1 MRDLTHGPILRHQVS
16 IAVPIAVGMIF
27 QTLYYFVDLYFVAQL
42 GDRAVAGVSAAGNSY
57 FAIFALSQLLGVG
70 TAALISH
77 AVGRKDQTDANLVF
91 NQSLGIAV
99 VLAGL
104 TLIATYGLSELYLR
118 TVSADAETV
127 AEGKDYLY
135 WFGPGLA
142 SQFALVS
149 MGAALR
155 GTGIVKPAMI
165 IQVATLLLNAL
176 LAPVFI
182 AGWGTGYPLG
192 VAGAGLASSV
202 AVCCGAV
209 GLFWY
214 FARVEKYVR
223 FDAELWRPRLREWK
237 RILIVGVPA
246 GCEFALMFLY
256 TGITYWVI
264 RSFGPAAQAGFG
276 VGSRVM
282 QGIFVPALAI
292 AYSAGPLAGQN
303 YGAGIWPR
311 VRATFRST
319 ALLSSALM
327 ICLTALCQ
335 WRAELFVHFFSS
347 DAEVTR
353 IGALFL
359 RTVSWNFVAQGL
371 IFSCSNMFQGLGN
384 TLPAVWSST
393 SRLIT
398 YAIPAVW
405 MSQQSFFRL
414 EYIWYWSIV
423 ATGLQALISLMLLRV
438 EYRRRLV

>member
-1 MRDLTHGPILRHQVS
+1 MRDLTHGPIIRHQVS

-57 FAIFALSQLLGVG
+57 FVVFALSQLLGVG

-77 AVGRKDQTDANLVF
+77 AVGRKDRADANLVF
-91 NQSLGIAV
+91 NQSLGIATI
-99 VLAGL
+99 LAGL
-104 TLIATYGLSELYLR
+104 TAIAVYSLSGAYLR
-118 TVSADAETV
+118 TVSADPGTV
-127 AEGKDYLY
+127 AEGKSYLF

-149 MGAALR
+149 MGSALR
-155 GTGIVKPAMI
+155 GTGIVKPGTI
-165 IQVATLLLNAL
+165 IQVATLLLNAV

-202 AVCCGAV
+202 SVCCGAV

-214 FARVEKYVR
+214 FLRLEKYVR
-223 FDAELWRPRLREWK
+223 FEAELWRPRIREWK

-246 GCEFALMFLY
+246 GCEFALIFLY

-264 RSFGPAAQAGFG
+264 RAFGPAAQAGFG
-276 VGSRVM
+276 VGSRIM
-282 QGIFVPALAI
+282 QGVFVPALAI

-303 YGAGIWPR
+303 YGARIWPR

-327 ICLTALCQ
+327 VCLTALCQ
-335 WRAELFVHFFSS
+335 WRAELLVHLFSS
-347 DAEVTR
+347 DAEVMR

-359 RTVSWNFVAQGL
+359 RIVSWNFVAQGL
-371 IFSCSNMFQGLGN
+371 IFTCSNMFQGLGN
-384 TLPAVWSST
+384 TLPAVWSSI

-423 ATGLQALISLMLLRV
+423 ATGLQALISLALLRV
-438 EYRRRLV
+438 EFRRRLR

>member
-1 MRDLTHGPILRHQVS
+1 MRDLTQGPILRHQVA

-42 GDRAVAGVSAAGNSY
+42 GDRAVAGVSAAGNAY

-77 AVGRKDQTDANLVF
+77 AVGRKDRPDANVVF
-91 NQSLGIAV
+91 NQSLGIATI
-99 VLAGL
+99 LAVT
-104 TLIATYGLSELYLR
+104 TLLAVYGLSDVYLR

-127 AEGKDYLY
+127 AEGKSYLF

-142 SQFALVS
+142 AQFALIS
-149 MGAALR
+149 MGSALR
-155 GTGIVKPAMI
+155 GTGIVKPATI
-165 IQVATLLLNAL
+165 IQVTTLLLNAL

-182 AGWGTGYPLG
+182 AGWGTGFALG

-202 AVCCGAV
+202 SVCFGAV
-209 GLFWY
+209 ALFWY
-214 FARVEKYVR
+214 FVRLEKYVR
-223 FDAELWRPRLREWK
+223 FEAELWRPRLREWK

-256 TGITYWVI
+256 TGITYWAI

-282 QGIFVPALAI
+282 QGVFVPALAI

-303 YGAGIWPR
+303 YGARNWSR

-319 ALLSSALM
+319 ALLSTALM
-327 ICLTALCQ
+327 ALLTALCQ
-335 WRAELFVHFFSS
+335 WRAELFVHVFSS
-347 DAEVTR
+347 DPEVLR
-353 IGALFL
+353 IAALFL
-359 RTVSWNFVAQGL
+359 RTVSWNFAAQGL

-423 ATGLQALISLMLLRV
+423 ATALQAFISLVLLRV